1 MAEPTTTTGMK
12 GKFEH
17 PLVDRY
23 ASKEMSFIWSPEKK
37 FSTWRKLWLAL
48 AQSEQVLGRLG
59 IQQVLFDSSAWITIY
74 FKPNS

>member
-1 MAEPTTTTGMK
+1 MNEDKIITTK

-48 AQSEQVLGRLG
+48 AQSEQALGKGQQRL
-59 IQQVLFDSSAWITIY
+59 ITNNTLTSSCMDSI
-74 FKPNS
+74 